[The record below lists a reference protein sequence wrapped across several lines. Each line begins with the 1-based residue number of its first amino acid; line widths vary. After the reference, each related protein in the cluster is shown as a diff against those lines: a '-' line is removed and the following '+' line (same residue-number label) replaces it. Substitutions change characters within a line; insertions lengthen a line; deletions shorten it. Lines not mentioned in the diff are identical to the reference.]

1 MTDPT
6 PNTPMPTPLSPA
18 QAIVKAFDD
27 RYELLGPL
35 EDDWQEQCLAAA
47 LGAIA
52 ALPNELEIPFN
63 VITDWEAI
71 PGSCARLHAAATW
84 GYNQALAAQRAIATE
99 LEGQ

>member
-6 PNTPMPTPLSPA
+6 PNDLPVPTPLSPAA

-47 LGAIA
+47 L
-52 ALPNELEIPFN
+52 
-63 VITDWEAI
+63 
-71 PGSCARLHAAATW
+71 RAAADQMSC
-84 GYNQALAAQRAIATE
+84 YQSKKFLYSIADAMKLRAIATE
-99 LEGQ
+99 LENHQ